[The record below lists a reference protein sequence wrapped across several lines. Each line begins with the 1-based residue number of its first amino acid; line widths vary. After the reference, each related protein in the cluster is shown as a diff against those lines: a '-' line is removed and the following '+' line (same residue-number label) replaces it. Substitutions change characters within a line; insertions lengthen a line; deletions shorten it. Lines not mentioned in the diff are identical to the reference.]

1 MSATISIRCRN
12 AEQKKFINDNL
23 ADLVDDR
30 GELVKKVD
38 AIQFIL
44 DQYLTE
50 YKALRYREAPESVEA
65 LIRENDC
72 QYLKYEPFKEGKEEN
87 IQFVCYEF
95 FSRKKKPSPLG
106 SDHELILGK
115 CDLCKAGKIDR
126 IELEVQKQ
134 LRKKNIKGLLDLRD
148 ILINLQIEGGLAQ
161 IYICKANLMEKKTLI
176 LCTNGTHLT
185 CPLFENQEVQVK
197 NHCYNQITPWTQEP
211 PCQYLIDPHIMV
223 QIAPGEE
230 AEQIIEAIALEYEAQ
245 EPQPIKEADAEQ
257 VEPEGEEET

>member
-1 MSATISIRCRN
+1 MEWFS
-12 AEQKKFINDNL
+12 
-23 ADLVDDR
+23 DLVKSR
-30 GELVKKVD
+30 GELATKGEALQYLV
-38 AIQFIL
+38 
-44 DQYLTE
+44 DQYDLAF
-50 YKALRYREAPESVEA
+50 KNIRYRDLPDNVESLIAEA
-65 LIRENDC
+65 DC
-72 QYLKYEPFKEGKEEN
+72 QYLKYEPFKQDKQET

-95 FSRKKKPSPLG
+95 FSRKKKPSPMG

-115 CDLCKAGKIDR
+115 CNLCKAGKIDR

-161 IYICKANLMEKKTLI
+161 IYICKANLMENKTLI

-185 CPLFENQEVQVK
+185 CPLEEGHPEVLVK
-197 NHCYNQITPWTQEP
+197 EHCYNQITPWTQEP

-230 AEQIIEAIALEYEAQ
+230 AQEIIESIALEYQEAEAQ
-245 EPQPIKEADAEQ
+245 DPPARKDVDAEQ
-257 VEPEGEEET
+257 VPPEGEEET